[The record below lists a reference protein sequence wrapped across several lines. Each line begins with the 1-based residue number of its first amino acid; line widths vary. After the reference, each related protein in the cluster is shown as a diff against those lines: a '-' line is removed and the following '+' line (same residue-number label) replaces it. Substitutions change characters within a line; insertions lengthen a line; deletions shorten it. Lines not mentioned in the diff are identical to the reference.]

1 MAFSPKVALGRGL
14 WPAGQMKGLPAFL
27 ALLDQ
32 LHEDGYT
39 TLQLAT
45 VYDCGATSSTY
56 NPSFLFSGLAG
67 SNYSA
72 VNPNI
77 GGEAEWMTFIEHAH
91 SLNITVTVRRTA
103 TPAPQLT
110 PARPTCTFQFSR
122 ATAHRASGTRRTFGP
137 ARRT

>member
-45 VYDCGATSSTY
+45 VG
-56 NPSFLFSGLAG
+56 
-67 SNYSA
+67 
-72 VNPNI
+72 V
-77 GGEAEWMTFIEHAH
+77 
-91 SLNITVTVRRTA
+91 
-103 TPAPQLT
+103 LT
-110 PARPTCTFQFSR
+110 PLPRSSPG
-122 ATAHRASGTRRTFGP
+122 H
-137 ARRT
+137 